1 MNFKPWL
8 DDLYRFVRFS
18 ASGATMVL
26 PVLGAVS
33 VEPRLSPGV
42 MTKLVGVGAAFHV
55 FAYIH
60 NDLCDY
66 ELDRTQPLRAN
77 YPLIQGRISPLQA
90 GVVTILAVPAAFALQ
105 TTGRAPTAPLP
116 PARLALGIAML
127 ALGAYNH
134 WGKRVRWP
142 ILTDLIQALGWT
154 ALLVAGAL
162 QRGKPTRLTALL
174 ASYESLVIMLVNGVH
189 GALRDLANDRYRG
202 AQTTAIMFGA
212 TVDAHGN
219 LEVPLSMK
227 IYALSLQICL
237 LILPLW
243 SASTNQMALTPAAQ
257 RMALGTVTVGTLLTG
272 ALLGQGLRGK
282 LRPVDLGMLHLILL
296 LSMPIAL
303 VSPGMSPTSRGLL
316 LTVHL
321 VPLLANG
328 MTWQALQ
335 RLGRR

>member
-1 MNFKPWL
+1 MNFKLWL

-33 VEPRLSPGV
+33 VELRLSPGA
-42 MTKLVGVGAAFHV
+42 MAKLVGMGAAFHV
-55 FAYIH
+55 FAYVH
-60 NDLCDY
+60 NDLCDR
-66 ELDRTQPLRAN
+66 ELDRTQPLRVD
-77 YPLIQGRISPLQA
+77 YPLIQGRISPPQA
-90 GVVTILAVPAAFALQ
+90 GAVAALAVPAAFALQ
-105 TTGRAPTAPLP
+105 TTGMASTIPLR
-116 PARLALGIAML
+116 PARLALGLAVL

-154 ALLVAGAL
+154 ALLAAGAL
-162 QRGKPTRLTALL
+162 QCGKPTRLTALL
-174 ASYESLVIMLVNGVH
+174 AIYESLVIMLVNGVH
-189 GALRDLANDRYRG
+189 GALRDLANDRDRG

-212 TVDAHGN
+212 TVNAHGTM
-219 LEVPLSMK
+219 EVPLLMK
-227 IYALSLQICL
+227 IYALSLQLCL

-243 SASTNQMALTPAAQ
+243 GASTNQMALTPAAQ
-257 RMALGTVTVGTLLTG
+257 RVALGAVSLVVLLTG
-272 ALLGQGLRGK
+272 TLFGQGLRGK

-303 VSPGMSPTSRGLL
+303 VSPGMVPTSQGVL
-316 LTVHL
+316 LTVHM

-335 RLGRR
+335 RLGRH